1 MEMGRLSFDALQ
13 PRPGP
18 QSEAVVRGDR
28 RPDGAFM
35 GLSSGHVR
43 GVNLL
48 LLDGSVSLVTPA
60 IDPKIW
66 KEFAR
71 IGSPEK
77 PQ

>member
-1 MEMGRLSFDALQ
+1 MGA
-13 PRPGP
+13 
-18 QSEAVVRGDR
+18 
-28 RPDGAFM
+28 
-35 GLSSGHVR
+35 SSGHVR

-77 PQ
+77 PP